1 MYRMLELLIGTT
13 RSLLSR
19 SISLGLENYR
29 NERFNTLYDAFNE
42 AADNVVGDERLAKRI
57 INFARF
63 LRTKNSDHINWFGGN
78 LLGVDRIKLIPSDTD
93 RWFDE
98 VLEVDENLLRECVH
112 AVPSIN
118 IDWNVSSDVFNLSC
132 IWAIHRLV
140 TSSNAQSKLIQ
151 QAQVEVG
158 VILQFRFYTSIW
170 FNQFSNPVDK
180 AAAEATYQS
189 LSLKF
194 RLRQLGSWGALLEHQ
209 AQALVDPKGIR
220 ARTLKTFSTDD
231 DVIRIVTDISTR
243 CRAVVKDMYGPLEAI
258 RSSNA
263 RITTTGSTAISVD
276 GDKIIKDASV
286 FYNTAIYYLLDAA
299 STPSNFIREDLVY
312 LVCDLM
318 PTVSEK
324 ALKECLNAMA
334 LAPEGKQRQAVNWMM
349 ESTLQHAFEYISSNR
364 IRVTDAGQILSKLRA
379 IYTAPKTAGDLL
391 PKIRTEIE
399 KFAKKNCFLRSPS
412 ALASV
417 RTTIMLYFVV
427 RALAY
432 NQYK

>member
-1 MYRMLELLIGTT
+1 MLELLIGTT
-13 RSLLSR
+13 RSLLAR
-19 SISLGLENYR
+19 SITLGLENYK
-29 NERFNTLYDAFNE
+29 NERYNTLYDAFNE
-42 AADNVVGDERLAKRI
+42 AADNVVGDERFAKRV
-57 INFARF
+57 INYARY
-63 LRTKNSDHINWFGGN
+63 LRTKNADHISWFGGN
-78 LLGVDRIKLIPSDTD
+78 LLGVDRIKLAPSDVE

-118 IDWNVSSDVFNLSC
+118 TDWNVSSDIFNLSC

-140 TSSNAQSKLIQ
+140 TSSNQQSRLIK

-209 AQALVDPKGIR
+209 AEALVDPKGIR
-220 ARTLKTFSTDD
+220 ARTLKTFSEDD

-243 CRAVVKDMYGPLEAI
+243 CRAVVKDMYGPLEAV
-258 RSSNA
+258 RAANS
-263 RITTTGSTAISVD
+263 RITVTGSTAISVD
-276 GDKIIKDASV
+276 GDKIIKDAAV
-286 FYNTAIYYLLDAA
+286 FYNTASYYLLDAA
-299 STPSNFIREDLVY
+299 SNPTNFIREDLVY
-312 LVCDLM
+312 LVCDIM

-324 ALKECLNAMA
+324 ALRECLTAIA
-334 LAPEGKQRQAVNWMM
+334 SAPDGRLRQSVNWMM
-349 ESTLQHAFEYISSNR
+349 ENTLQHAFEYISSNR
-364 IRVTDAGQILSKLRA
+364 IRVTDAGQILTKLRA
-379 IYTAPKTAGDLL
+379 IYTAPKTTGELL

-399 KFAKKNCFLRSPS
+399 RFAKKNCFLRSPS
-412 ALASV
+412 ALAAV